1 MPSIFTPAKPNT
13 VINPIALFISSSILL
28 MTHAHAQSQT
38 VAENT
43 MTVTSVAP
51 EDSTDYLQGYVATKN
66 LSATKA
72 DTSITRTPQSVS
84 VVTADEMKA
93 RQTDTLADAFKYTP
107 GFLAQPNGFS
117 RAADDYTIR
126 GFNVGSGTGGILKD
140 GMKMQA
146 SVYDGGLEPYAFE
159 RIEMV
164 KGAASVLYGQLS
176 PGGLIN
182 AVTKRPS
189 TLPWHELNV
198 EYGSYD
204 RKQVSGDFSG
214 PIDDE
219 GKYSYRLTGLLRDS
233 DTQTDYIN
241 DDKQY
246 LAPAFTWRPNDSTS
260 LTLLASYQK
269 IKTKF
274 ATPLNY
280 NMTTYSKTAG
290 AKIAR
295 DQFVG
300 EPGFDR
306 FDTEMKS
313 LGYLLTHQFSDSVKF
328 SHALRYMDAEGDFN
342 YMNANAISGNTLTRY
357 YSKRQ
362 EHSTGLTTDSNLTWT
377 LDAGDWEHQI
387 LAGTDY
393 YHKTYDS
400 SRYIGLGSSL
410 DLTNIQYGN
419 NPTVA
424 ATDSGSRLTSDQFG
438 IYLQDQITWNKKWV
452 LLLSGRN
459 DWSESRTT
467 KHSNQAKTIQSDHK
481 ATGRIGAVYLAD
493 NGLAPYISYS
503 QSFNPTSGTDRQG
516 NSFRPTEGEQYEA
529 GLRFQPPE
537 SKTIIS
543 MALYQLTQNNALT
556 SDPADS
562 SFNVQTGEIRSRGL
576 ELEMKSEITSNLNFI
591 TSYAYT
597 DARVTKD
604 NNMLKKGSRVEGVP
618 YNTASLWSDYRLAS
632 LGLPQVTV
640 GAGAR
645 YIGTTKTSPSVSSD
659 KIPAYTLFDTKIS
672 YQPVNNLTLSLKVQ
686 NLTDEKYLYCNT
698 VCRYGDERSVIG
710 GLSYQW

>member
-1 MPSIFTPAKPNT
+1 MPSIFTPAKLST
-13 VINPIALFISSSILL
+13 VINPITLFISSTILL
-28 MTHAHAQSQT
+28 ITSAHAQSQT
-38 VAENT
+38 AAENT
-43 MTVTSVAP
+43 ITVTAVAP

-72 DTSITRTPQSVS
+72 DTSITRTPQSVA

-159 RIEMV
+159 RIEMI

-189 TLPWHELNV
+189 TIPWHELNV

-269 IKTKF
+269 IKTQF

-300 EPGFDR
+300 EPDFDR

-313 LGYLLTHQFSDSVKF
+313 LGYLLTHQLSDSLKF

-357 YSKRQ
+357 YSKRH

-424 ATDSGSRLTSDQFG
+424 PADSGSRLTSDQFG

-467 KHSNQAKTIQSDHK
+467 KHSNQAQTIQSDHK

-503 QSFNPTSGTDRQG
+503 QSFNPTSGTDREG

-529 GLRFQPPE
+529 GIRFQPPE

-562 SFNVQTGEIRSRGL
+562 SYNVQTGEIRSRGL
-576 ELEMKSEITSNLNFI
+576 ELEMKSEITSNLNII

-618 YNTASLWSDYRLAS
+618 YNTASIWSDYRLAS

>member
-1 MPSIFTPAKPNT
+1 MPSIFTSAKLNT
-13 VINPIALFISSSILL
+13 VINPITLFIYSTILL
-28 MTHAHAQSQT
+28 STSAHAQSQT
-38 VAENT
+38 DTEDNI
-43 MTVTSVAP
+43 TVTAVAP

-84 VVTADEMKA
+84 VITADEMKA

-189 TLPWHELNV
+189 TIPWHELNV

-204 RKQVSGDFSG
+204 RKQISGDFSG

-246 LAPAFTWRPNDSTS
+246 LAPAFTWRPNDNTS

-290 AKIAR
+290 VKITR

-300 EPGFDR
+300 EPDFDR

-313 LGYLLTHQFSDSVKF
+313 LGYLLTHQFSDSLKL
-328 SHALRYMDAEGDFN
+328 SHALRYMDAEGDFD
-342 YMNANAISGNTLTRY
+342 YMNANAISGNTLMRY
-357 YSKRQ
+357 YSKRH

-387 LAGTDY
+387 LAGADY
-393 YHKTYDS
+393 YHKMYDS

-419 NPTVA
+419 NPTVT

-438 IYLQDQITWNKKWV
+438 IYLQDQMTWNKKWV

-503 QSFNPTSGTDRQG
+503 QSFNPTPGTDRQG

-529 GLRFQPPE
+529 GIRFQPPE
-537 SKTIIS
+537 SKTIVS
-543 MALYQLTQNNALT
+543 MALYQLTQQNALT
-556 SDPADS
+556 TDPVDS
-562 SFNVQTGEIRSRGL
+562 SYNVQTGEIRSRGL

-604 NNMLKKGSRVEGVP
+604 NNLLKKGSRVEGVP
-618 YNTASLWSDYRLAS
+618 YNTASIWSDYRLAS

-645 YIGTTKTSPSVSSD
+645 YIGTTKTSPLVSND

-672 YQPVNNLTLSLKVQ
+672 YQPVNSLTLSLKVQ
-686 NLTDEKYLYCNT
+686 NLTDEKYIYCNT

-710 GLSYQW
+710 GLSYLW